1 MTETDGN
8 VLAETTTNYSPDSI
22 QSSEKTREEDS
33 LSSVVD
39 KSPPLELCRPRAFSC
54 IEEELCPET
63 ENLRMRVWALE
74 NQLESL
80 TSSKSALK
88 ELLQESCHQE
98 WYHLDTNKKV
108 AEEEVIKAQKMV
120 SGCSLVT

>member
-1 MTETDGN
+1 M
-8 VLAETTTNYSPDSI
+8 
-22 QSSEKTREEDS
+22 
-33 LSSVVD
+33 VD
-39 KSPPLELCRPRAFSC
+39 KSPPLELSRPRAFSC
-54 IEEELCPET
+54 IEEELCPDT

-74 NQLESL
+74 SQLESL

-98 WYHLDTNKKV
+98 WYHLDMNKKL

-120 SGCSLVT
+120 SGCGLVT